1 MLSGQDVG
9 PLPEGGR
16 DGAAGAIPG
25 AASLG
30 AERHTVHGMATTGT
44 GDPARTMALLWRH
57 TAAPAGPRRGP
68 RPGLDVDRIVA
79 AAVALADAEGLA
91 ALSMRRV
98 AAELG
103 VAAMT
108 LYTHVPG
115 KGELV
120 DLMLDSVTG
129 ELYPDGPAGGP
140 WRDRVT
146 AVARANRDLHAR
158 HPWLLQIGTGRP
170 PLGPHV
176 LAKYEHELRAVDG
189 LGLTEV
195 QMDLVV
201 TLVNDVV
208 RGTVGGLQ
216 DRVEAERDSA
226 RTEREWW
233 EATAPYLDQVFDP
246 ARFPTVARVGPVAG
260 AELQAAYDP
269 ERSFAF
275 GLARLL
281 DGIAALVV
289 G

>member
-1 MLSGQDVG
+1 
-9 PLPEGGR
+9 
-16 DGAAGAIPG
+16 
-25 AASLG
+25 
-30 AERHTVHGMATTGT
+30 MATTGT

-57 TAAPAGPRRGP
+57 TAAPPGPRRGP

-79 AAVALADAEGLA
+79 AAIALADADGLA

-120 DLMLDSVTG
+120 DLMVDSVTG
-129 ELYPDGPAGGP
+129 ELYPDGPVDGP
-140 WRDRVT
+140 WRQQVT
-146 AVARANRDLHAR
+146 AVARANWDLHAR
-158 HPWLLQIGTGRP
+158 HPWLLQVGTGRP

-208 RGTVGGLQ
+208 RGTVGGLR

-246 ARFPTVARVGPVAG
+246 VRFPTVARVGPVAG

-281 DGIAALVV
+281 DGIAAMVV